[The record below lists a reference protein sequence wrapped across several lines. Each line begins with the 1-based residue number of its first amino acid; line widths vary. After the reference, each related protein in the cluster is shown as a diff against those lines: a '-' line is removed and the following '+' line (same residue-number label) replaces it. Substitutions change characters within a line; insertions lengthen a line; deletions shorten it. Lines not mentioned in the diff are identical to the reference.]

1 MSGSTPATEGP
12 SWVAVARSADV
23 GAEPHRVPFG
33 ERPWILLRLEGTLVG
48 FADRCPHR
56 FAPLSAGRAVDG
68 TLECGF
74 HGWRFDASGRAVAIP
89 SLGPDAVIPPRACLT
104 HLPVREEDGVVFIA
118 PGAVPREQG
127 RLDIGH
133 TGRP

>member
-48 FADRCPHR
+48 FADRCSPGSW
-56 FAPLSAGRAVDG
+56 P
-68 TLECGF
+68 GF
-74 HGWRFDASGRAVAIP
+74 
-89 SLGPDAVIPPRACLT
+89 
-104 HLPVREEDGVVFIA
+104 
-118 PGAVPREQG
+118 GAEG
-127 RLDIGH
+127 LY
-133 TGRP
+133 GRPV